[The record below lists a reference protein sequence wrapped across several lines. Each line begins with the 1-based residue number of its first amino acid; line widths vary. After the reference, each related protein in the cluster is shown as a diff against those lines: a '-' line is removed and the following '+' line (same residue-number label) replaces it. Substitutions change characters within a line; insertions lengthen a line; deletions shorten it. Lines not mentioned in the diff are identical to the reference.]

1 MSKETDAVKCQLALT
16 IVDIVWTKGL
26 ITDEE
31 RLKTKAELLKKYEEE
46 DKDKKDEK

>member
-1 MSKETDAVKCQLALT
+1 MSKEIDAVKCQLALT

-31 RLKTKAELLKKYEEE
+31 RIKVKIALLKQFEEE
-46 DKDKKDEK
+46 KRDEK

>member
-16 IVDIVWTKGL
+16 IVDIVWIKGL

-31 RLKTKAELLKKYEEE
+31 KIKVKTALLKQFEEE
-46 DKDKKDEK
+46 RKDRK

>member
-16 IVDIVWTKGL
+16 IVDIVWAKGL

-31 RLKTKAELLKKYEEE
+31 RLKTKAALLRQFEEE